1 MAYFD
6 IIVGTVLLLAGG
18 DLLVR
23 GAVDLALRL
32 KVSLL
37 VIGMTVVSFAT
48 SAPELIVSLNA
59 AFKGFPDVAFGNV
72 IGSNIANIAL
82 ILGLT
87 AMIFPMAVREKTY
100 KSDIWVMIGS
110 FILLFLFVFRDSKLE
125 FYESCILVLLL
136 IAYNVFQ
143 IRSSRRVS
151 KDIIVEEEAKLLKK
165 IWLMPLFLILGVVG
179 LKYGSQYLILGAVSV
194 AKEWNVSD
202 RIIGLTIV
210 SVGTSLPELAASLIA
225 SFKGQ
230 QELSLGSLIG
240 SNIFNVLAVLGLTG
254 LVIDLPIQSEAL
266 LSFDFPWLMGISI
279 FLYLIVRFITKGQ
292 VKRWAGLIM
301 FLGYIVYIYS
311 VFQ

>member
-18 DLLVR
+18 DFLVR

-266 LSFDFPWLMGISI
+266 LSFDFPWLIGISI